1 MKWGESAASYSLLNS
16 EQFARSVAKI
26 GMVMGLAVAVGAAA
40 AVGALVPAALVG
52 STAAAIFP
60 YAGLV
65 SYTTGVASIGFGA
78 AALATVVGII
88 IVAVVIAVM
97 QGMIVINAAELPG
110 QLAELIVDA
119 RTDAPDVDELIDTTD
134 GMTTLFAL
142 FVVATL
148 PEPRD
153 EYCDNSST
161 IPENI
166 KHGGFFVNLSWRP
179 CLNRTGIPEATP
191 YDPRFLI
198 KEDGETTGTLSPTIT
213 FQDHAATTATARLHD
228 GWFILEPTGSYDEQ
242 TLAIEYIDWNGKKQQ
257 AWLLGN
263 PDASQVFVSLD
274 VTNDLTEGLED
285 CLDDGLCSESESLEY
300 LSPDGKKMSA
310 SVEQWKPAV
319 GAPSYDATPVELSPT
334 SYDANGFA
342 PTDATGEV
350 SYEWRFEKAPCTKP
364 CVLLKGPLAP
374 PDYGDP
380 VSGAEVTHTWPYPG
394 PFTVALT
401 ATDAEGRTATTSFEV
416 QVENV
421 PPRILQL
428 VPDCPQNA
436 AGNPVPGPECLS
448 RTGSTATPRKLRG
461 SFVDGQFDL
470 RVNINWG
477 DGSGVADCIPAA
489 ETEPLPAFPGC
500 PETPGNGL
508 ELKPTG
514 VGDDRFFEFEASHVY
529 AEPGV
534 YHGTMWVSDGVGA
547 TAEPFTMTIEDPT
560 DVLVT
565 TNTADGVVRIAETD
579 ATSHTIEVRLASQ
592 PSSDIIVRR
601 HDRQPPGSGGRWG
614 QHQHCQLHLAHVHPR
629 QLGPT
634 PDGHGARRRRQL
646 RRERPASDGRR
657 RRGPQGRGPPQ
668 RRRPGRFVRT
678 APAGGDRRQRP
689 GRPGVVTDVA
699 GPDRGRA
706 GRHRQR
712 RALQHPQEGR
722 RRRPHRDHER
732 AVHGVARHRS
742 PTSSTT
748 HPAPSR

>member
-1 MKWGESAASYSLLNS
+1 
-16 EQFARSVAKI
+16 
-26 GMVMGLAVAVGAAA
+26 MVMGLAVAVGAAA

-60 YAGLV
+60 YAGMV
-65 SYTTGVASIGFGA
+65 AYTTGVAGMGFGA

-134 GMTTLFAL
+134 GMTTLMAL
-142 FVVATL
+142 FVLATL

-161 IPENI
+161 IPDNI
-166 KHGGFFVNLSWRP
+166 KHGGVFVNLSWIP

-242 TLAIEYIDWNGKKQQ
+242 TLAIEYIDWNGKKQR

-310 SVEQWKPAV
+310 TVEQWKPAV

-350 SYEWRFEKAPCTKP
+350 SYEWRFETAPCTKP

-380 VSGAEVTHTWPYPG
+380 VSGAEVTHTWPYSG
-394 PFTVALT
+394 ALH
-401 ATDAEGRTATTSFEV
+401 G
-416 QVENV
+416 
-421 PPRILQL
+421 
-428 VPDCPQNA
+428 CPHGDRRRGADGDDQ
-436 AGNPVPGPECLS
+436 
-448 RTGSTATPRKLRG
+448 LRG
-461 SFVDGQFDL
+461 SGGE
-470 RVNINWG
+470 R
-477 DGSGVADCIPAA
+477 AA
-489 ETEPLPAFPGC
+489 TDPGARSRLPAERGRQPGAWAGV
-500 PETPGNGL
+500 PVPDGIHGDPAEAPGFI
-508 ELKPTG
+508 
-514 VGDDRFFEFEASHVY
+514 RRRA
-529 AEPGV
+529 
-534 YHGTMWVSDGVGA
+534 
-547 TAEPFTMTIEDPT
+547 
-560 DVLVT
+560 
-565 TNTADGVVRIAETD
+565 
-579 ATSHTIEVRLASQ
+579 VRLAGEHQ
-592 PSSDIIVRR
+592 L
-601 HDRQPPGSGGRWG
+601 GGRQRRG
-614 QHQHCQLHLAHVHPR
+614 RLHS
-629 QLGPT
+629 
-634 PDGHGARRRRQL
+634 RRR
-646 RRERPASDGRR
+646 D
-657 RRGPQGRGPPQ
+657 
-668 RRRPGRFVRT
+668 RT
-678 APAGGDRRQRP
+678 APPLPRLSRDPGQRS
-689 GRPGVVTDVA
+689 RVEA
-699 GPDRGRA
+699 
-706 GRHRQR
+706 
-712 RALQHPQEGR
+712 
-722 RRRPHRDHER
+722 
-732 AVHGVARHRS
+732 HRS
-742 PTSSTT
+742 
-748 HPAPSR
+748 R